1 MPVPRRSPGAGAGAT
16 VAEYLLLVALV
27 AVLLASGVTLLG
39 GSVGALGDE
48 VADLLGAG
56 FTVP

>member
-1 MPVPRRSPGAGAGAT
+1 MPVPRRSPGAGAT